1 MSDTKDVVNDVV
13 EAETEAV
20 VLPDGEL
27 TDSELDKISAG
38 RDDHGRIKV
47 DDFSIKKTSDQAS
60 SGFF

>member
-38 RDDHGRIKV
+38 RDDGRIKL